1 MCFLKLFSSVT
12 TLYTQRCGF
21 NGQHNNSKVCHR
33 NHRASLI
40 LQYFNRVFM
49 KRTLLLALFVFSNT
63 ALAVDPLFDTPQ
75 DMEPTW
81 IDNILSVFGAD
92 GEFDD
97 TKVIDMSYLPTAYYT
112 PEKKFGVGLLMVGLY
127 KTDNATSAEQP
138 SSLVLNS
145 FASINQSYGVQV
157 ENMTFLNQ
165 GKQRLLLDLELHNE
179 AAVYYGVGIEQGDQD
194 LNHHEFNEQLYSFKP
209 RWMTEIA
216 SHYFIGVGADF
227 IYTSAD
233 SLELVAT
240 DAPVDSNTFLPDNFS
255 SGILVTSIY
264 DSRDYRLNAT
274 EGWLFQVDAGLYQ
287 NDQFDSFST
296 YNIELANYIDLGSTP
311 GLVAWQVQGHLTS
324 GDVPWNL
331 LPDLGGS
338 NAMRGYIRGRYRDE
352 QMMMGQVEYRLPVF
366 QRYGMVFWGAVG
378 NVAPKVSELTDT
390 LLAAYGTGFRFRIKD
405 NINLRFDI
413 GVGENETNFYLNV
426 NEVF

>member
-1 MCFLKLFSSVT
+1 
-12 TLYTQRCGF
+12 
-21 NGQHNNSKVCHR
+21 
-33 NHRASLI
+33 
-40 LQYFNRVFM
+40 M
-49 KRTLLLALFVFSNT
+49 KRTLLLALFIFSN
-63 ALAVDPLFDTPQ
+63 AANAVEPLFETPK
-75 DMEPTW
+75 DMQPTW

-97 TKVIDMSYLPTAYYT
+97 TKAIDMSYLPTAYYT

-127 KTDNATSAEQP
+127 KTDNASSEEQP

-145 FASINQSYGVQV
+145 FASMNQSYGVTV

-194 LNHHEFNEQLYSFKP
+194 LNHHEFKEQLYSFKP
-209 RWMTEIA
+209 RWMTEVA
-216 SHYFIGVGADF
+216 DSYFIGVGADF
-227 IYTSAD
+227 IYTTAD

-240 DAPVDSNTFLPDNFS
+240 QAPVDANSLLPDNFS
-255 SGILVTSIY
+255 SGVVITSIY
-264 DSRDYRLNAT
+264 DSKDYRLNAT
-274 EGWLFQVDAGLYQ
+274 KGWLFQLDAGLYQ

-311 GLVAWQVQGHLTS
+311 GLIAWQVQGHLTS

-338 NAMRGYIRGRYRDE
+338 DAMRGYIRGRYRDE
-352 QMMMGQVEYRLPVF
+352 QMMMGQVEYRLPIF
-366 QRYGMVFWGAVG
+366 QRYGMVFWGSVG
-378 NVAPKVSELTDT
+378 SVAPKVSELTDT
-390 LLAAYGTGFRFRIKD
+390 LLTAYGTGFRFKIKD
-405 NINLRFDI
+405 NINLRFDV
-413 GVGENETNFYLNV
+413 GVGENDTNFYLNV

>member
-1 MCFLKLFSSVT
+1 
-12 TLYTQRCGF
+12 
-21 NGQHNNSKVCHR
+21 
-33 NHRASLI
+33 
-40 LQYFNRVFM
+40 M
-49 KRTLLLALFVFSNT
+49 KRTLLLALFIFSN
-63 ALAVDPLFDTPQ
+63 AANAVEPLFETPK
-75 DMEPTW
+75 DMQPTW

-97 TKVIDMSYLPTAYYT
+97 TKTIDMSYLPTAYYT

-127 KTDNATSAEQP
+127 KTDNASSEEQP

-145 FASINQSYGVQV
+145 FASMNQSYGVTV

-194 LNHHEFNEQLYSFKP
+194 LNHHEFKEQLYSFKP
-209 RWMTEIA
+209 RWMTEVA
-216 SHYFIGVGADF
+216 DNYFIGVGADF
-227 IYTSAD
+227 IYTTAD

-240 DAPVDSNTFLPDNFS
+240 QAPVDANSLLPDNFS
-255 SGILVTSIY
+255 SGVVITSIY

-274 EGWLFQVDAGLYQ
+274 KGWLFQLDAGLYQ

-311 GLVAWQVQGHLTS
+311 GLIAWQVQGHLTS

-338 NAMRGYIRGRYRDE
+338 DAMRGYIRGRYRDE
-352 QMMMGQVEYRLPVF
+352 QMMMGQVEYRLPIF
-366 QRYGMVFWGAVG
+366 QRYGMVFWGSVG
-378 NVAPKVSELTDT
+378 SVAPKVSELTDT
-390 LLAAYGTGFRFRIKD
+390 LLTAYGTGFRFKIKD
-405 NINLRFDI
+405 NINLRFDV
-413 GVGENETNFYLNV
+413 GVGENDTNFYLNV

>member
-1 MCFLKLFSSVT
+1 
-12 TLYTQRCGF
+12 
-21 NGQHNNSKVCHR
+21 
-33 NHRASLI
+33 
-40 LQYFNRVFM
+40 M
-49 KRTLLLALFVFSNT
+49 KRTLLLALFIFSN
-63 ALAVDPLFDTPQ
+63 AANAVEPLFETPK
-75 DMEPTW
+75 DMQPTW

-97 TKVIDMSYLPTAYYT
+97 TKTIDMSYLPTAYYT

-127 KTDNATSAEQP
+127 KTDNASSEEQP

-145 FASINQSYGVQV
+145 FASMNQSYGVTV

-194 LNHHEFNEQLYSFKP
+194 LNHHEFKEQLYSFKP
-209 RWMTEIA
+209 RWMTEVA
-216 SHYFIGVGADF
+216 DNYFIGVGADF
-227 IYTSAD
+227 IYTTAD

-240 DAPVDSNTFLPDNFS
+240 QAPVDANSLLPDNFS
-255 SGILVTSIY
+255 SGVVITSIY

-274 EGWLFQVDAGLYQ
+274 KGWLFQLDAGLYQ

-296 YNIELANYIDLGSTP
+296 YNIELANYIDLGTTP
-311 GLVAWQVQGHLTS
+311 GLIAWQVQGHLTS

-338 NAMRGYIRGRYRDE
+338 DAMRGYIRGRYRDE
-352 QMMMGQVEYRLPVF
+352 QMMMGQVEYRLPIF
-366 QRYGMVFWGAVG
+366 QRYGMVFWGSVG
-378 NVAPKVSELTDT
+378 SVAPKVSELTDT
-390 LLAAYGTGFRFRIKD
+390 LLTAYGTGFRFKIKD
-405 NINLRFDI
+405 NINLRFDV
-413 GVGENETNFYLNV
+413 GVGENDTNFYLNV

>member
-1 MCFLKLFSSVT
+1 
-12 TLYTQRCGF
+12 
-21 NGQHNNSKVCHR
+21 
-33 NHRASLI
+33 
-40 LQYFNRVFM
+40 M
-49 KRTLLLALFVFSNT
+49 KRTLLLALFVFSNAAT
-63 ALAVDPLFDTPQ
+63 AVEPLFETPQ

-81 IDNILSVFGAD
+81 VDDILSVFGAD

-97 TKVIDMSYLPTAYYT
+97 TKAIDMSYLPTAYYT

-127 KTDNATSAEQP
+127 KTDNASSEEQP

-145 FASINQSYGVQV
+145 FVSMNQSYGVQV

-179 AAVYYGVGIEQGDQD
+179 AAVYYGVGIDDGDQD
-194 LNHHEFNEQLYSFKP
+194 LNHHEFDEQLYSFKP

-216 SHYFIGVGADF
+216 SHYFIGIGADF

-233 SLELVAT
+233 SLELVST
-240 DAPVDSNTFLPDNFS
+240 GLSVDSSDILPNNFS
-255 SGILVTSIY
+255 SGVVVSSIY

-274 EGWLFQVDAGLYQ
+274 KGWLFQVDAGLYQ
-287 NDQFDSFST
+287 NDKFDSFST
-296 YNIELANYIDLGSTP
+296 YNIELANYIDLSSMP
-311 GLVAWQVQGHLTS
+311 GLIAWQVQGHLTS
-324 GDVPWNL
+324 GDVPWSL

-338 NAMRGYIRGRYRDE
+338 DAMRGYIRGRYRDE
-352 QMMMGQVEYRLPVF
+352 QMMMGQVEYRLPIF

-378 NVAPKVSELTDT
+378 SVAPKVSELTDT
-390 LLAAYGTGFRFRIKD
+390 LLTAYGTGFRFNIKD
-405 NINLRFDI
+405 NINLRLDV

>member
-1 MCFLKLFSSVT
+1 
-12 TLYTQRCGF
+12 
-21 NGQHNNSKVCHR
+21 
-33 NHRASLI
+33 
-40 LQYFNRVFM
+40 M
-49 KRTLLLALFVFSNT
+49 KRTLLLALFIFSN
-63 ALAVDPLFDTPQ
+63 AANAVEPLFETPK
-75 DMEPTW
+75 DMQPTW

-97 TKVIDMSYLPTAYYT
+97 TKAIDMSYLPTAYYT

-127 KTDNATSAEQP
+127 KTDNASSEEQP

-145 FASINQSYGVQV
+145 FASMNQSYGVTV

-194 LNHHEFNEQLYSFKP
+194 LNHHEFKEQLYSFKP
-209 RWMTEIA
+209 RWMTEVA
-216 SHYFIGVGADF
+216 DNYFIGLGADF
-227 IYTSAD
+227 IYTTAD

-240 DAPVDSNTFLPDNFS
+240 QAPVNANSLLPDNFS
-255 SGILVTSIY
+255 SGVVITSIY

-274 EGWLFQVDAGLYQ
+274 KGWLFQLDAGLYQ

-311 GLVAWQVQGHLTS
+311 GLIAWQVQGHLTS

-338 NAMRGYIRGRYRDE
+338 DAMRGYIRGRYRDE
-352 QMMMGQVEYRLPVF
+352 QMMMGQVEYRLPIF
-366 QRYGMVFWGAVG
+366 QRYGMVFWGSVG
-378 NVAPKVSELTDT
+378 SVAPKVSELTDT
-390 LLAAYGTGFRFRIKD
+390 LLTAYGTGFRFKIKD

-413 GVGENETNFYLNV
+413 GVGENDTNFYLNV

>member
-1 MCFLKLFSSVT
+1 
-12 TLYTQRCGF
+12 
-21 NGQHNNSKVCHR
+21 
-33 NHRASLI
+33 
-40 LQYFNRVFM
+40 M
-49 KRTLLLALFVFSNT
+49 KRTLLLALFIFSN
-63 ALAVDPLFDTPQ
+63 AANAVEPLFETPK
-75 DMEPTW
+75 DMQPTW

-97 TKVIDMSYLPTAYYT
+97 TKAIDMSYLPTAYYT

-127 KTDNATSAEQP
+127 KTDNASSEEQP

-145 FASINQSYGVQV
+145 FASMNQSYGVTV

-194 LNHHEFNEQLYSFKP
+194 LNHHEFKEQLYSFKP
-209 RWMTEIA
+209 RWMTEVA
-216 SHYFIGVGADF
+216 YNYFIGVGADF
-227 IYTSAD
+227 IYTTAD

-240 DAPVDSNTFLPDNFS
+240 QAPVDANSLLPDNFS
-255 SGILVTSIY
+255 SGVVITSIY

-274 EGWLFQVDAGLYQ
+274 KGWLFQLDAGLYQ

-311 GLVAWQVQGHLTS
+311 GLIAWQVQGHLTS

-338 NAMRGYIRGRYRDE
+338 DAMRGYIRGRYRDE
-352 QMMMGQVEYRLPVF
+352 QMMMGQVEYRLPIF
-366 QRYGMVFWGAVG
+366 QRYGMVFWGSVG
-378 NVAPKVSELTDT
+378 SVAPKVSELTDT
-390 LLAAYGTGFRFRIKD
+390 LLTAYGTGFRFKIKD
-405 NINLRFDI
+405 NINLRFDV
-413 GVGENETNFYLNV
+413 GVGENDTNFYLNV

>member
-1 MCFLKLFSSVT
+1 
-12 TLYTQRCGF
+12 
-21 NGQHNNSKVCHR
+21 
-33 NHRASLI
+33 
-40 LQYFNRVFM
+40 M

-63 ALAVDPLFDTPQ
+63 ALAVEPLFDTPQ

-240 DAPVDSNTFLPDNFS
+240 EAPVDSNTILPDNFS
-255 SGILVTSIY
+255 SGIVVTSIY

-274 EGWLFQVDAGLYQ
+274 KGWLFQVDAGLYQ

-378 NVAPKVSELTDT
+378 SVAPKVSELTDT
-390 LLAAYGTGFRFRIKD
+390 LLTAYGTGFRFRIKD
-405 NINLRFDI
+405 NINLRFDV

>member
-1 MCFLKLFSSVT
+1 
-12 TLYTQRCGF
+12 
-21 NGQHNNSKVCHR
+21 
-33 NHRASLI
+33 
-40 LQYFNRVFM
+40 M
-49 KRTLLLALFVFSNT
+49 KRTLLLALFILSNT
-63 ALAVDPLFDTPQ
+63 ANAVEPLFETPK
-75 DMEPTW
+75 DMQPTW
-81 IDNILSVFGAD
+81 IDDILSVFGAD

-127 KTDNATSAEQP
+127 KTDNATSEEQP

-165 GKQRLLLDLELHNE
+165 GQQRLLLDLELHNE
-179 AAVYYGVGIEQGDQD
+179 AAVYYGVGIEQGDQNP
-194 LNHHEFNEQLYSFKP
+194 NHHEFNEQLYSFKP
-209 RWMTEIA
+209 RWMTEVA
-216 SHYFIGVGADF
+216 NHYFIGVGADF

-240 DAPVDSNTFLPDNFS
+240 EAPVDSTTILPDNFS
-255 SGILVTSIY
+255 SGIVVTSIY

-274 EGWLFQVDAGLYQ
+274 KGWLFQLDAGLYQ

-311 GLVAWQVQGHLTS
+311 GLIAWQVQGHLTS

-338 NAMRGYIRGRYRDE
+338 DAMRGYIRGRYRDQ

-378 NVAPKVSELTDT
+378 SVAPKVSELTDT
-390 LLAAYGTGFRFRIKD
+390 LLTAYGTGFRFKVKD
-405 NINLRFDI
+405 NINLRLDV

>member
-1 MCFLKLFSSVT
+1 
-12 TLYTQRCGF
+12 
-21 NGQHNNSKVCHR
+21 
-33 NHRASLI
+33 
-40 LQYFNRVFM
+40 M
-49 KRTLLLALFVFSNT
+49 KRTLLLALFIFSN
-63 ALAVDPLFDTPQ
+63 AANAVEPLFETPK
-75 DMEPTW
+75 DMQPTW

-97 TKVIDMSYLPTAYYT
+97 TKAIDMSYLPTAYYT

-127 KTDNATSAEQP
+127 KTDNASSEEQP

-145 FASINQSYGVQV
+145 FASMNQSYGVTV

-194 LNHHEFNEQLYSFKP
+194 LNHHEFKEQLYSFKP
-209 RWMTEIA
+209 RWMTEVA
-216 SHYFIGVGADF
+216 DSYFIGVGADF
-227 IYTSAD
+227 IYTTAD

-240 DAPVDSNTFLPDNFS
+240 QAPVDANSLLPDNFS
-255 SGILVTSIY
+255 SGVVITSIY

-274 EGWLFQVDAGLYQ
+274 KGWLFQLDAGLYQ

-296 YNIELANYIDLGSTP
+296 YNIELANYIDLGTTP
-311 GLVAWQVQGHLTS
+311 GLIAWQVQGHLTS

-338 NAMRGYIRGRYRDE
+338 DAMRGYIRGRYRDE
-352 QMMMGQVEYRLPVF
+352 QMMMGQVEYRLPIF
-366 QRYGMVFWGAVG
+366 QRYGMVFWGSVG
-378 NVAPKVSELTDT
+378 SVAPKVSELTDT
-390 LLAAYGTGFRFRIKD
+390 LLTAYGTGFRFKIKD
-405 NINLRFDI
+405 NINLRFDV
-413 GVGENETNFYLNV
+413 GVGENDTNFYLNV